1 MSNPPSGTF
10 YGTPTHHSSDSD
22 DDSDD
27 EDDCTVAK
35 TTLIVCPKSVISNFE
50 TQIAEHVR
58 PNTFKVKKYAGTR
71 AARSKIIDLVEE
83 DAVDILLAS
92 YEMIASE
99 FSKKVE
105 GKKGVHDIR
114 WWRIVL
120 DEAHHI
126 RNPSSKAFKAVAEL
140 SRTNSLALTG
150 SPFVNN
156 PQDIYA
162 LLSFVGLQPLDDK
175 DAFKIHILD
184 MIQERRRCGL
194 YRLRAALAY
203 SALRR
208 TKNAVNLEMVEK
220 TVHVSKVEFTEGFHK
235 EIHDCLYFAAKTAC
249 DASINGVG
257 RGYSENGPNVS
268 SLVQQSA
275 FEMLLR
281 VRQSCCYGQLV
292 PYERYNRAKT
302 AMEKLRDDNGDIK
315 QLTALEGNGMI
326 DFLMQASGS
335 LEGEGYPAD
344 LGVSP
349 KIQALLDQIEDMTA
363 GEKGVVFSQW
373 TGMLD
378 AIEPFLTQAGYAFV
392 RIDGSMSSDQ
402 RTDALMKLTYD
413 DDVRL
418 ILCSL
423 KAAGVGI
430 NLQRANVAFMMDPWW
445 NEAIE
450 NQVNLPRVIFETI
463 RVWALLTCVASLPI
477 SLIFD
482 HKAMDRI
489 HRMGQTRPC
498 RVYRFVMKDTVED
511 RMISIVQ
518 KGKAMLG
525 KGTMIKLTKEEE
537 KFAKIT
543 TLKVSLFLFSRKLDT
558 THWY

>member
-10 YGTPTHHSSDSD
+10 YGTPTHNLSDSD

-71 AARSKIIDLVEE
+71 AARSKIIGLVEE

-105 GKKGVHDIR
+105 GKKGVHDIS
-114 WWRIVL
+114 WWRVVL
-120 DEAHHI
+120 DEAHQI

-140 SRTNSLALTG
+140 SRSNSLALTG

-162 LLSFVGLQPLDDK
+162 LLSFIGLQPLEDK
-175 DAFKIHILD
+175 DVFKIQISDL
-184 MIQERRRCGL
+184 IQERRRCGL

-220 TVHVSKVEFTEGFHK
+220 TVHVSKVEFTGFHK
-235 EIHDCLYFAAKTAC
+235 EIHDCLFFAAKTAC
-249 DASINGVG
+249 DASINGIG
-257 RGYSENGPNVS
+257 RNWSENGQNVS
-268 SLVQQSA
+268 ALVQQFM

-292 PYERYNRAKT
+292 PYERYNRARS
-302 AMEKLRDDNGDIK
+302 AMESLRDENGDIK
-315 QLTALEGNGMI
+315 QLTAKEGNKMI

-335 LEGEGYPAD
+335 LEGEGYPTD
-344 LGVSP
+344 LGISP
-349 KIQALLDQIEDMTA
+349 KIQALLDQINDMATD
-363 GEKGVVFSQW
+363 EKGVVFSQW

-378 AIEPFLTQAGYAFV
+378 VIEPFLTQAGYAFV
-392 RIDGSMSSDQ
+392 RIDGSMNSDQ
-402 RTDALMKLTYD
+402 RTDALMKLAYE

-450 NQVNLPRVIFETI
+450 NQVNLPRVILET
-463 RVWALLTCVASLPI
+463 
-477 SLIFD
+477 
-482 HKAMDRI
+482 
-489 HRMGQTRPC
+489 
-498 RVYRFVMKDTVED
+498 
-511 RMISIVQ
+511 
-518 KGKAMLG
+518 
-525 KGTMIKLTKEEE
+525 
-537 KFAKIT
+537 
-543 TLKVSLFLFSRKLDT
+543 
-558 THWY
+558 